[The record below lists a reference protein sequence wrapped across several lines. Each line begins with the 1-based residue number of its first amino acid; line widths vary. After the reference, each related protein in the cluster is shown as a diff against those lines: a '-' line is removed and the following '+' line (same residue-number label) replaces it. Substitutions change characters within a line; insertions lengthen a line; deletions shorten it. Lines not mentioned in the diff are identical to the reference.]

1 MIVATQPA
9 DVSLNIKTFQ
19 ICIAREIGV
28 NYIVKLC
35 ALKKGVIMKSLD
47 SINEVSSKK
56 SLKSI
61 CKEKP
66 FLVINTSCGIGKYR
80 FNKIGYDSKQRLIF
94 EYSLINDNNYKDTSS
109 ILFKLGKYYYLTAE
123 ELLYTFKFLANS

>member
-1 MIVATQPA
+1 
-9 DVSLNIKTFQ
+9 
-19 ICIAREIGV
+19 
-28 NYIVKLC
+28 
-35 ALKKGVIMKSLD
+35 MKSLD

-61 CKEKP
+61 CKDKP
-66 FLVINTSCGIGKYR
+66 FIVIITSCGIGKYR

-109 ILFKLGKYYYLTAE
+109 ILFNLGKYYYLTAE
-123 ELLYTFKFLANS
+123 QLLYAFKF

>member
-1 MIVATQPA
+1 
-9 DVSLNIKTFQ
+9 
-19 ICIAREIGV
+19 
-28 NYIVKLC
+28 
-35 ALKKGVIMKSLD
+35 MKSLD

-61 CKEKP
+61 CKDKP
-66 FLVINTSCGIGKYR
+66 FIVINTSCGIGKYR

-109 ILFKLGKYYYLTAE
+109 ILFKIGKYYYLTAE
-123 ELLYTFKFLANS
+123 QLLYAFKFLANS